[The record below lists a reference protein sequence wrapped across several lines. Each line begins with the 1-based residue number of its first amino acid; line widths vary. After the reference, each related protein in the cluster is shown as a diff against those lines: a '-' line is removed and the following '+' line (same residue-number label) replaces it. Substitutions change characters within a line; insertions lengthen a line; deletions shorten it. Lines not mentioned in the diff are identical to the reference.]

1 MSKSLEILQKY
12 WGYSAFRPMQ
22 EEIIESAV
30 YGHDTL
36 ALLSTGAGKSICF
49 QVPGLVREGV
59 CLVVSPLIALM
70 EDQVSN
76 LRKKGIKAEF
86 IVSGMTA
93 REIDIIL
100 DNVRFGNVKFLY
112 TSPERIKSKLFIE
125 RFKLMN
131 VGLIA
136 VDEAHCISQWG
147 FDFRPSYLLISEL
160 RTYQPQVPIIALT
173 ATATKQV
180 KTDISEK
187 LYLKNFNYFEGD
199 FARTNLSY
207 EVQQSTHKE
216 KDIVE
221 FIFKHPN
228 LSGIVYC
235 QTRKSTKNIAK
246 LLLSQGVTASF
257 YHGGLSKIERT
268 QKQQDWINNK
278 TSVMVAT
285 NAFGMGIDK
294 PDVRFVVHHEFP
306 DSLEAYYQEAGRA
319 GRDGNLARSLAFM
332 EEGDVDE
339 IRKNVIAR
347 FPSLE
352 QIKLVYRALCSHL
365 GIAIGSGKDESYS
378 FDFKVFL
385 TKYSFD
391 LIETYN
397 SLKILELNETLIF
410 SESALH
416 STRIKYAVSNITLY
430 NFQLQHDTID
440 PLITLISRSY
450 TGIFDQFVEI
460 DEKQLLKRLSISQ
473 QELKRQLLFLE
484 KNGILEISWRS
495 DLPQVTFLHERLPDD
510 YLTISSE
517 VLFKRKEVALE
528 KMDAV
533 EKYLTVEICRSVQ
546 LLNYFGQEGEL
557 CGKCDVCL
565 KNTVSGQS
573 EDVLAKKI
581 QVILQEKELT
591 FDELLKALSN
601 YEKKN
606 IQKVINKLLD
616 TNRIAFSSE
625 KLMWKAE

>member
-1 MSKSLEILQKY
+1 MSKSQEILQKY
-12 WGYSAFRPMQ
+12 WGYSTFRPLQ

-36 ALLSTGAGKSICF
+36 AILSTGAGKSICF

-70 EDQVSN
+70 EDQVNN

-86 IVSGMTA
+86 IVSGMTT

-147 FDFRPSYLLISEL
+147 FDFRPSYMMISEL

-187 LYLKNFNYFEGD
+187 LHLKNFNYFEGD
-199 FARTNLSY
+199 FARANLSY

-268 QKQQDWINNK
+268 QKQNDWIENK

-294 PDVRFVVHHEFP
+294 PDVRFVVHNEFP

-319 GRDGNLARSLAFM
+319 GRDGSFARSLAFV
-332 EEGDVDE
+332 EEDDVEE
-339 IRKNVIAR
+339 IRKMVEAR
-347 FPSLE
+347 FPPLE

-365 GIAIGSGKDESYS
+365 GIAIGSGKEETYS
-378 FDFKVFL
+378 FDIKMFL
-385 TKYSFD
+385 QKYSFD

-410 SESALH
+410 SENALH

-430 NFQLQHDTID
+430 NFQLQHETID

-473 QELKRQLLFLE
+473 QELKRQFIFLE
-484 KNGILEISWRS
+484 KNGILEVSWRS
-495 DLPQVTFLHERLPDD
+495 DIPQVTFLQERLPDN

-533 EKYLTVEICRSVQ
+533 ENYLTVELCRSVQ
-546 LLNYFGQEGEL
+546 LLNYFGQEGDL

-565 KNTVSGQS
+565 KNGVSGQN
-573 EDVLAKKI
+573 ENVLAKKI
-581 QVILQEKELT
+581 QLKLQEKALT
-591 FDELLKALSN
+591 FDELQEMLPN

-616 TNRIAFSSE
+616 ANRVVLSSE
-625 KLMWKAE
+625 KLIWKA